1 MNTLSQNIDDR
12 LNQALRE
19 LQMLYEVSCAMRTT
33 LELNHIL
40 YIILTGVTSHSG
52 LGFNR
57 STLYLFNQKSQY
69 LECKMAIGPES
80 GEHAS
85 KIWQY
90 IETLN
95 PKLEDLIQADKINQT
110 INESSLFK
118 SLKMLKFSLSP
129 ENTNLLLVKAFQ
141 KAIPWHLSQ
150 EEISQ
155 YIQDPFL
162 GIFKTSELIIITL
175 KTKEKVKGLIVADNL
190 YTQKPIEENDIKIF
204 TMLANQAALA
214 IENSQLYEMIVYKS
228 HTDSLTDLWN
238 HGYFQ
243 EKLTYELERAKKPN
257 QPLSLVLIDIDNFKD
272 LNDTYGHQFGDTI
285 LKELAMILKQSSRE
299 TDYVCRY
306 GGEEFTLILPQTNKE
321 KAYEI
326 AERLRS
332 RIEQYS
338 FSPYTQPKN
347 LKLTISL
354 GVATYSVDA
363 ITKEELISK
372 ADKAMYIAKFS
383 GKNKS
388 CLADAL

>member
-57 STLYLFNQKSQY
+57 SILYLFNQKSQC

-162 GIFKTSELIIITL
+162 EILKTSELIIIPL

-243 EKLTYELERAKKPN
+243 EKLTYELERAKKTN
-257 QPLSLVLIDIDNFKD
+257 QPLGLVLIDIDNFKD

-354 GVATYSVDA
+354 GVATYPVDA